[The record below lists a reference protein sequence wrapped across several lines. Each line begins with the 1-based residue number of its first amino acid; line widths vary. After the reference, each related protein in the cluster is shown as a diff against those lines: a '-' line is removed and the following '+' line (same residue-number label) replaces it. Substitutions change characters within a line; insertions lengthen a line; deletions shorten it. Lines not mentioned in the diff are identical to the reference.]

1 MRRILLLA
9 VVALIAVP
17 GVAAAAEPPPG
28 ASSCTGCHA
37 LRGGV
42 DSAVPNLTGR
52 SAAALAAEMA
62 AFRNGARPGTV
73 MGRIARGF
81 SDAEIQ
87 AIADWYAAQK

>member
-1 MRRILLLA
+1 
-9 VVALIAVP
+9 
-17 GVAAAAEPPPG
+17 
-28 ASSCTGCHA
+28 
-37 LRGGV
+37 
-42 DSAVPNLTGR
+42 
-52 SAAALAAEMA
+52 MA